1 MILTN
6 YFTHIFHYI
15 SLIFKFLFIGY
26 KLTGIKIMNP
36 ATPL

>member
-15 SLIFKFLFIGY
+15 SLIFKFLFIAL

>member
-6 YFTHIFHYI
+6 YFIHIFHYI
-15 SLIFKFLFIGY
+15 SLIFKFLFIAY
-26 KLTGIKIMNP
+26 KLMGIKIMNP